1 MLRRSTTV
9 RSPQQLATLRVF
21 HGCGQ
26 ARLSI
31 PTNKQ
36 LRRLLLHRYPVSPG
50 IRHRSLLCML
60 HDNLRRRRCR
70 TVAAVGLWFVRI
82 VLEEAFRQL
91 APFGCQTASYDAS
104 KHLASLE
111 LPRKGFGKSSSTNDT
126 LTQSAI
132 RNPQSAIRN
141 PLILRI
147 RCSASHR
154 ARRRSGWRR

>member
-1 MLRRSTTV
+1 
-9 RSPQQLATLRVF
+9 
-21 HGCGQ
+21 
-26 ARLSI
+26 
-31 PTNKQ
+31 
-36 LRRLLLHRYPVSPG
+36 
-50 IRHRSLLCML
+50 
-60 HDNLRRRRCR
+60 
-70 TVAAVGLWFVRI
+70 
-82 VLEEAFRQL
+82 LEEAFRQL

-141 PLILRI
+141 PQSAIRNPLILRI